1 VIVGHSIAGEELSSI
16 GSRHPERVAGLVYLD
31 AVWPYSYYNAS
42 VGNMRLD
49 ALELRRT
56 LGDLLSPISAR
67 QRMAADRLETDLPR
81 FERILSDFQKQLSQ
95 YPPTPSRSSQLPPAP
110 PLTIVDAVSLGWQ
123 KYTSIPV
130 PILAIVA
137 VPHDFSDAF
146 KNDSAGRTKAIVADS
161 LKMAALADD
170 FGVGIPT
177 ARVVRLHNANH
188 YVFNSNR
195 KEVVAAM
202 NAFLATLP

>member
-1 VIVGHSIAGEELSSI
+1 
-16 GSRHPERVAGLVYLD
+16 
-31 AVWPYSYYNAS
+31 
-42 VGNMRLD
+42 
-49 ALELRRT
+49 
-56 LGDLLSPISAR
+56 
-67 QRMAADRLETDLPR
+67 MAAERLETDLPR
-81 FERILSDFQKQLSQ
+81 FERILSDFQKQLPQ
-95 YPPTPSRSSQLPPAP
+95 YPATPSRSSQLPPPP

-137 VPHDFSDAF
+137 VPHDFSHAF
-146 KNDSAGRTKAIVADS
+146 TNDTAARAKAIVADS

-170 FGVGIPT
+170 FEVGVPT

-202 NAFLATLP
+202 NAFFATLH